1 MIKKL
6 VVYPVQGMVVVEP
19 IDSDMTRQFD
29 KSEEPNILTC
39 INERRGGW
47 SDRDSV

>member
-6 VVYPVQGMVVVEP
+6 VVHPVQYVVVVKP